1 MRKADNFD
9 PSKWLVENKITTQS
23 RLNENKLSYR
33 DLKPGNVYRY
43 DIEIQ
48 QGPMEGE
55 KFTADEEFIGNDGY
69 NLIFKITK
77 IYTPETAKYLGKK
90 IGDTSRTGEGAI
102 SRDYSEI
109 E

>member
-1 MRKADNFD
+1 MDNFNL
-9 PSKWLVENKITTQS
+9 KKYLVENKATFNS

-55 KFTADEEFIGNDGY
+55 KFTADEEFIGNDGH

-109 E
+109 K

>member
-1 MRKADNFD
+1 MDNFNL
-9 PSKWLVENKITTQS
+9 KKYLVENKATFNS

-55 KFTADEEFIGNDGY
+55 KFTTDEEFIGNDGH

-109 E
+109 K